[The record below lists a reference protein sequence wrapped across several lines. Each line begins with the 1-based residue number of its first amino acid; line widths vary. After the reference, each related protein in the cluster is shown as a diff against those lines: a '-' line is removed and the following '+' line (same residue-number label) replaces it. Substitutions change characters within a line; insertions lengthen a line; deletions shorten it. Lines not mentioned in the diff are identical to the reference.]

1 MVAAVRDLIEFSYLV
16 RRHIISEDD
25 ILEIEGC
32 VNRFHE
38 NREVFRECGIRPTG
52 FSPLPRQ
59 HSLVHYSHLI
69 RQFGAPNGLCSSITE
84 SKHIHA
90 VKKPWRRS
98 SRHKALGQML
108 MVNQRIDKLAAARVD
123 FSARGMLSGS
133 ALSLPLAPS
142 ESGSLQQG
150 GQQEEDSDI
159 SATDDTHLPDIMSEV
174 LLSKTYVRNITRNIH
189 HLGHKLH
196 LTRLYELTRRYLYNR
211 ESPNDGNSHQVL
223 LDHCP
228 KFDSRVYVHHSARAM
243 FYAPSDLCG
252 IMGMHRER
260 IRVTPSW
267 RGGRPRRDCVFI
279 SSSYDNEAEGG
290 GLLDNLLIARVF
302 LFFSFKIGKV
312 RHQCA
317 LVHWFSVDGDCPDPE
332 TGMWMATPDYSDAEK
347 EMEVISVD
355 SIFRAAHLIG
365 CAGDTFLPVQG
376 FDDTH
381 SLDAFNLFYVNK
393 YADYHA
399 HEIAF

>member
-174 LLSKTYVRNITRNIH
+174 LLSKTYGALNFT
-189 HLGHKLH
+189 
-196 LTRLYELTRRYLYNR
+196 YRY
-211 ESPNDGNSHQVL
+211 
-223 LDHCP
+223 
-228 KFDSRVYVHHSARAM
+228 
-243 FYAPSDLCG
+243 
-252 IMGMHRER
+252 
-260 IRVTPSW
+260 
-267 RGGRPRRDCVFI
+267 I
-279 SSSYDNEAEGG
+279 S
-290 GLLDNLLIARVF
+290 L
-302 LFFSFKIGKV
+302 
-312 RHQCA
+312 
-317 LVHWFSVDGDCPDPE
+317 
-332 TGMWMATPDYSDAEK
+332 
-347 EMEVISVD
+347 
-355 SIFRAAHLIG
+355 
-365 CAGDTFLPVQG
+365 
-376 FDDTH
+376 
-381 SLDAFNLFYVNK
+381 
-393 YADYHA
+393 
-399 HEIAF
+399 